1 MRRRRTPCSSRAWGR
16 SVLRRI
22 HAGAPLFIFTPI
34 LTDTGFLDGLW
45 LMRFL
50 LNVSIPHEDF
60 NAAVRDGSVGQK
72 IKRILD
78 ETKPEAVYFTEQHGQ
93 RGAVLV
99 VDLADASKI
108 PTFAE
113 PWFLTF
119 RANVEFKVVMTP
131 DELGHA
137 GLEGIGKAWA

>member
-1 MRRRRTPCSSRAWGR
+1 MNGGCAGGAVHVHVQVHVQ
-16 SVLRRI
+16 VLG
-22 HAGAPLFIFTPI
+22 GAALFMFTPI
-34 LTDTGFLDGLW
+34 LTDAGFLDGVW
-45 LMRFL
+45 PMRFL

-78 ETKPEAVYFTEQHGQ
+78 ETKPEAVYFTEQHGA

-99 VDLADASKI
+99 VDMTDASQI
-108 PTFAE
+108 PAFAE

-119 RANVEFKVVMTP
+119 RANVEFKVAMTP

-137 GLEGIGKAWA
+137 GLEVIGKAWA